1 MREVS
6 PLKKIIDES
15 PKIRA
20 LKEKRRKAKKRLRV
34 LLAIL
39 FIVLVGGAVYAAR
52 YPKLQLEKVI
62 VSGNQVIDTSD
73 ITAIAHADLAGNYAY
88 VIPHRNSFFYPK
100 KKIIADLIQKFPRFK
115 TVQVW
120 RQDLSTVL
128 VTVTEVRGHALWCGE
143 DTTLAAATSTPVS
156 AAPNPCYFTDDQGKI
171 VSLAPQYSGNVYLRF
186 YGGTIDPSDIDPLGK
201 TFVDGASFQQLLA
214 FQAKLVGLGF
224 NVRAL
229 EIGTDDT
236 NTFLVDVA
244 PGKTATIPFLKDDDY
259 GTLVANLT
267 VTMAQPEVIAKM
279 KADKA
284 NLQYFDLRF
293 TNKVYYKFSD
303 DTTTAA
309 AAPDTGPT
317 ASYESALGH

>member
-73 ITAIAHADLAGNYAY
+73 ITAIANADLAGNYAY

-100 KKIIADLIQKFPRFK
+100 KKIIADLIQKFPRFN

-186 YGGTIDPSDIDPLGK
+186 YGGTIDPSD
-201 TFVDGASFQQLLA
+201 
-214 FQAKLVGLGF
+214 KLVGLGF

-284 NLQYFDLRF
+284 NLQYIDLRF